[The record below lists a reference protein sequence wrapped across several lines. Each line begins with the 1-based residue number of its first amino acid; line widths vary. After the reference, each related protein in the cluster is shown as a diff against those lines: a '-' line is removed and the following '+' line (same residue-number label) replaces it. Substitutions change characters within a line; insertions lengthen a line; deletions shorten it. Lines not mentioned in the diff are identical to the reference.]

1 MKRVT
6 LISKDDCHLCDVAKE
21 VILGVRKKIAFEFN
35 ETKIVPGE
43 KDFETYGERIPVIL
57 IDGKFAFQYKV
68 SERQL
73 MEKLQQE

>member
-21 VILGVRKKIAFEFN
+21 VILSVRKKIAFELT

-43 KDFETYGERIPVIL
+43 QDFKTYSERIPVIL

-73 MEKLQQE
+73 LEKLKQQ